1 MRRGSLSGKFNSVEI
16 FLVIFVLPL
25 LLYGH
30 LLIGGLLV
38 NAACFFAIRK
48 LRLTGGKAVALQ
60 ISAMVIPCL
69 LIGFFVETKG
79 LGHGPDAPAWL
90 AAIYLLVLG
99 WIELGILDS
108 LFRPK
113 QGISR

>member
-1 MRRGSLSGKFNSVEI
+1 MEI
-16 FLVIFVLPL
+16 LLLILVLPL
-25 LLYGH
+25 LLYAH

-38 NAACFFAIRK
+38 NAACFFTIRK

-69 LIGFFVETKG
+69 LIGFFAETESV
-79 LGHGPDAPAWL
+79 GHGPDVPAWW
-90 AAIYLLVLG
+90 AAVYLFVID
-99 WIELGILDS
+99 WFELGILDS

-113 QGISR
+113 QGTSR